1 MRTRTAFKILICAS
15 ALLLSAA
22 VSAAEWTGTIVTA
35 NERDN
40 SLSFIDWPGRQEVKV
55 AVPIAPHNVQ
65 VSADGKL
72 ILAVGA
78 GIGGDGHAAHGTT
91 GHLVFVDPT
100 QAKPTIVGT
109 IVLPGH
115 PAHVVTDLQSRFAFV
130 TDADANA
137 VVVIDLSTKTIAGT
151 IAVGKYPHGLRT
163 SPDGREIYVANMR
176 DASVS
181 VVDVAAR
188 KQVARINVGRGPVQ
202 VGFTPDGKL
211 AVVSLNSENAVAI
224 IDTVQRAVTSKRPVG
239 RGPVQVFS
247 SADGKIIYVAN
258 QGSEKRPDSR
268 LALVPLSGTAKTSFI
283 EAGAGAH
290 GVSVSDDGSL
300 ITVTNTYAGT
310 VSVVDAVTAKVLA
323 TMPVGRGPNGVTM
336 LRAMALTR

>member
-1 MRTRTAFKILICAS
+1 MRTRTAFKTLICAS

-40 SLSFIDWPGRQEVKV
+40 SLSFIDWPGKEEVKV
-55 AVPIAPHNVQ
+55 AVPVAPHNVQ
-65 VSADGKL
+65 ASTDGKL

-78 GIGGDGHAAHGTT
+78 GIGGEGHAAHGST
-91 GHLVFVDPT
+91 GHLVLVDPT
-100 QAKPTIVGT
+100 QPKPTIVGT

-115 PAHVVTDLQSRFAFV
+115 PAHVVTDLQSSFAFV
-130 TDADANA
+130 TDAGANA
-137 VVVIDLSTKTIAGT
+137 VVVVDLATKAVAATIP
-151 IAVGKYPHGLRT
+151 VGKYPHGLRM

-176 DASVS
+176 DMSVS
-181 VVDVAAR
+181 VVDADAR

-202 VGFTPDGKL
+202 VGFTPDGKF
-211 AVVSLNSENAVAI
+211 AFVSLNSENAVAI
-224 IDTVQRAVTSKRPVG
+224 IDTAKRSVTSKRPVG

-247 SADGKIIYVAN
+247 SSDGQRIYVAN

-268 LALVPLSGTAKTSFI
+268 LAFVPLSGPAKTAFV

-323 TMPVGRGPNGVTM
+323 TIPVGRGPNGVTM
-336 LRAMALTR
+336 MRATSVAR